1 MTRQSV
7 GVAMH
12 RAGDFV
18 ASRPDWLIERIAR
31 LPSTNLRVFVTLL
44 LALTTAGH
52 YYTSSWR
59 PSTEWLG
66 FILGLSGLDLAQFH
80 SKRRTWVPQ
89 NGEADAALPHQDTSP
104 EGSDRAV

>member
-1 MTRQSV
+1 M
-7 GVAMH
+7 AMH

-44 LALTTAGH
+44 LAMTTAGH
-52 YYTSSWR
+52 YYTSTWQ

-80 SKRRTWVPQ
+80 SKRRS
-89 NGEADAALPHQDTSP
+89 DAAYVQAMNAAVPPQDVEE
-104 EGSDRAV
+104 EGSARAL